1 MNIIVLS
8 KRHGKSS
15 QINLG
20 RPAVLLS
27 LAVFTV
33 SLFGLVFTAGYWL
46 AEGKISDS
54 PDPRLVAFQQE
65 IAEQEADVVR
75 AKQEVQDQLNALAA
89 RMAQMQAHVLRL
101 DALGRRLTAMAELE
115 DGEFNFD
122 ITPAQ
127 GGRALKGEQMAVQS
141 SIQEQLDGLIAQIN
155 DRQNQLLVLE
165 NLMIDRNLNEQVEP
179 EGRPVKAGYI
189 SSYYG
194 KRVDPFTG
202 KTARHKGVDFAGRE
216 GYEIVA
222 VAAGVVTYS
231 GDRFGFGTMVEI
243 NHGNGY
249 VTRYAHNK
257 ENLVAIGD
265 KVKKGQRIA
274 LMGSTG
280 RATGP
285 NLHFEVLRNGKVV
298 DPLKHIQKNP

>member
-15 QINLG
+15 QINLD
-20 RPAVLLS
+20 RPSVILSMAVLVLS
-27 LAVFTV
+27 V
-33 SLFGLVFTAGYWL
+33 FGLVFTGGYWL
-46 AEGKISDS
+46 AQGKISET
-54 PDPRLVAFQQE
+54 PDPRLAAFRAEIQTQE
-65 IAEQEADVVR
+65 EQVLQ
-75 AKQEVQDQLNALAA
+75 AKQNAQDQINALAA
-89 RMAQMQAHVLRL
+89 RLGQMQAHVLRL
-101 DALGRRLTAMAELE
+101 DALGRRLTQMAELE

-127 GGRALKGEQMAVQS
+127 GGRALKNEQKAVQGT
-141 SIQEQLDGLIAQIN
+141 IETQLDGLIAQIN
-155 DRQNQLLVLE
+155 DRESQLRALE
-165 NLMIDRNLNEQVEP
+165 NLMINRHLNEQVMP
-179 EGRPVKAGYI
+179 EGRPVTSGYI
-189 SSYYG
+189 SSYFG
-194 KRVDPFTG
+194 NRADPFTG

-216 GYEIVA
+216 GNEILA
-222 VAAGVVTYS
+222 VAAGVVTWS

-257 ENLVAIGD
+257 ENLVAVGD
-265 KVKKGQRIA
+265 KVEKGQRIA

-285 NLHFEVLRNGKVV
+285 NLHFEVLRDGKVV
-298 DPLKHIQKNP
+298 DPLKHIQKTR